1 MDQQTVTLRMAFC
14 FVCTQY
20 TSYELVY
27 GMYTEQ
33 KMCTHVYLLWKL
45 DLFVNKRNIEG
56 EELHIIILR
65 QKS

>member
-1 MDQQTVTLRMAFC
+1 MHTFC

-20 TSYELVY
+20 TNYELMH
-27 GMYTEQ
+27 GTYTEQ
-33 KMCTHVYLLWKL
+33 KMCTHTCLLWKQE
-45 DLFVNKRNIEG
+45 LFVNIRNIDG